1 MNRRSISFRGFTLV
15 EVLISL
21 AIFALAS
28 IVLAVAYLNVLGGY
42 QSVAKRQQSE
52 EEWKLVRA
60 IVLSESDREKV
71 EAGGQLQL
79 PDNTSLQWKATI
91 EDTAVADLFAVT
103 VHAEPQM
110 TSGNEVRAREQKI
123 FLLRPRWSDPVER
136 NRLRALSQEDRKST
150 RLNSSHVTT
159 SRMPSS
165 A

>member
-1 MNRRSISFRGFTLV
+1 MKRGFTLV

-21 AIFALAS
+21 AIFALGS

-60 IVLSESDREKV
+60 IVLSEADREKV

-79 PDNTSLQWKATI
+79 PDNSNVHWKATI
-91 EDTAVADLFAVT
+91 EDTTVADLFAVT
-103 VHAEPQM
+103 VRSEPEI
-110 TSGNEVRAREQKI
+110 TSGNEARAREQRI

-136 NRLRALSQEDRKST
+136 NRLRAESQE
-150 RLNSSHVTT
+150 RLAKQ
-159 SRMPSS
+159 RQQ
-165 A
+165 